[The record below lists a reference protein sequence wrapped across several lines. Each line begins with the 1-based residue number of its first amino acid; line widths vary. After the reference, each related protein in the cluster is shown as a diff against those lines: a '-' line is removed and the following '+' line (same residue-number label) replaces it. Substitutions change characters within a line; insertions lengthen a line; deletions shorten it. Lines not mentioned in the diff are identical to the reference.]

1 MEKRKITVVCTTGN
15 RTVEILSDAT
25 TLRELKSDLTREGIS
40 YRNMSFLEGLSKTEL
55 KSDDSILPHD
65 ITWKGQVTNN
75 LVIMLTTTNKNIRSG
90 ASMSRMEAYTC
101 IKTMGLQDECQKRFG
116 KNFTQC
122 KTSDLVSLIE
132 EKRDKKESP
141 AKESPVKKGKEVVS
155 SVDGKDGKD
164 VKQALVKLVEALY
177 DAGNLSFKARGM
189 ILEDLGVKAEA
200 KKEKAVEFT
209 KGEIDEMFEGL
220 IG

>member
-75 LVIMLTTTNKNIRSG
+75 LVIMLTTTNKNIKSG

-101 IKTMGLQDECQKRFG
+101 IRTMGLQDECQKRFG

-141 AKESPVKKGKEVVS
+141 AKESPVKKGK
-155 SVDGKDGKD
+155 G

>member
-90 ASMSRMEAYTC
+90 ASMSRMEAYAC

-141 AKESPVKKGKEVVS
+141 AEVVS
-155 SVDGKDGKD
+155 YTDEKG

-189 ILEDLGVKAEA
+189 ILEDLGVKAKA

-220 IG
+220 ID

>member
-75 LVIMLTTTNKNIRSG
+75 LVIMLTTTNKNIKSG

-132 EKRDKKESP
+132 EKRDKKVSYTDE
-141 AKESPVKKGKEVVS
+141 KG
-155 SVDGKDGKD
+155 

-189 ILEDLGVKAEA
+189 ILEDLGVKAKA

>member
-40 YRNMSFLEGLSKTEL
+40 YRDMSFLEGLSKTEL

-75 LVIMLTTTNKNIRSG
+75 LVIMLTTTNKNIKSG

-132 EKRDKKESP
+132 EKRDKK
-141 AKESPVKKGKEVVS
+141 G
-155 SVDGKDGKD
+155 

>member
-25 TLRELKSDLTREGIS
+25 TLRELKDDLTREGIS

-55 KSDDSILPHD
+55 KSNDSILPHD

-75 LVIMLTTTNKNIRSG
+75 LVIMLTTADKNIKSG

-132 EKRDKKESP
+132 EKRDE
-141 AKESPVKKGKEVVS
+141 KG
-155 SVDGKDGKD
+155 
-164 VKQALVKLVEALY
+164 VKQALVKLVGALY

>member
-40 YRNMSFLEGLSKTEL
+40 YKNMSFLEGLSKTEL

-75 LVIMLTTTNKNIRSG
+75 LVIMLTTTNKNIKSG
-90 ASMSRMEAYTC
+90 ASMSRMEAYAC

-116 KNFTQC
+116 KSFTQC

-141 AKESPVKKGKEVVS
+141 VKKGKEVVS
-155 SVDGKDGKD
+155 YTDEKG

-189 ILEDLGVKAEA
+189 ILEDLGVKAKA
-200 KKEKAVEFT
+200 KKEKAVGFT

>member
-55 KSDDSILPHD
+55 KSNDSILPHD

-75 LVIMLTTTNKNIRSG
+75 LVIMLTTANKNIKSG

-141 AKESPVKKGKEVVS
+141 AKESPVKKGIS
-155 SVDGKDGKD
+155 STDEKG

-200 KKEKAVEFT
+200 KKEKDVEFT
-209 KGEIDEMFEGL
+209 KGEIDKMFEGL

>member
-75 LVIMLTTTNKNIRSG
+75 LVIMLTTANKNIRSG

-116 KNFTQC
+116 KSFTQC

-141 AKESPVKKGKEVVS
+141 VKKGKEVVS
-155 SVDGKDGKD
+155 YTDEKG
-164 VKQALVKLVEALY
+164 VKQALVKLVEVLY

-189 ILEDLGVKAEA
+189 ILEDLGVKAKA
-200 KKEKAVEFT
+200 KKKKAVEFT

-220 IG
+220 ID

>member
-25 TLRELKSDLTREGIS
+25 TLGELKRDLTREGIS
-40 YRNMSFLEGLSKTEL
+40 HRNMSFLEGLSKTEL
-55 KSDDSILPHD
+55 KSNDSILPHD

-75 LVIMLTTTNKNIRSG
+75 LVIMLTTANKNIKSG
-90 ASMSRMEAYTC
+90 ASMSRMEAYAC

-122 KTSDLVSLIE
+122 RTSDLVSLIE

-141 AKESPVKKGKEVVS
+141 VKKGKEVVS
-155 SVDGKDGKD
+155 PTDGKG

-189 ILEDLGVKAEA
+189 ILEDLGVEAEA
-200 KKEKAVEFT
+200 KKEKAVGFT

>member
-75 LVIMLTTTNKNIRSG
+75 LVIMLTTANKNIKSG

-132 EKRDKKESP
+132 EKRDKK
-141 AKESPVKKGKEVVS
+141 
-155 SVDGKDGKD
+155 D
-164 VKQALVKLVEALY
+164 VKQDLVKLVEVLY
-177 DAGNLSFKARGM
+177 NAGNLSFKARGM

-200 KKEKAVEFT
+200 KKKKAVEFT

>member
-75 LVIMLTTTNKNIRSG
+75 LVIVLTTANKNIKSG

-101 IKTMGLQDECQKRFG
+101 IKTMGFQDECQKRFG

-132 EKRDKKESP
+132 EKRDKKDKKESP
-141 AKESPVKKGKEVVS
+141 AKESPVKKGKGVVS
-155 SVDGKDGKD
+155 HTDEKG

-189 ILEDLGVKAEA
+189 ILEDLGVKAKA
-200 KKEKAVEFT
+200 KKEKDVEFT
-209 KGEIDEMFEGL
+209 KDEIDEMFEGL

>member
-1 MEKRKITVVCTTGN
+1 
-15 RTVEILSDAT
+15 
-25 TLRELKSDLTREGIS
+25 
-40 YRNMSFLEGLSKTEL
+40 
-55 KSDDSILPHD
+55 
-65 ITWKGQVTNN
+65 
-75 LVIMLTTTNKNIRSG
+75 
-90 ASMSRMEAYTC
+90 
-101 IKTMGLQDECQKRFG
+101 MGLQDECQKRFG

-132 EKRDKKESP
+132 EKRDKKKSP

-155 SVDGKDGKD
+155 STDEKG
-164 VKQALVKLVEALY
+164 VKQALVKLMEALY

-189 ILEDLGVKAEA
+189 ILEDLGVKAKA

>member
-1 MEKRKITVVCTTGN
+1 M
-15 RTVEILSDAT
+15 
-25 TLRELKSDLTREGIS
+25 
-40 YRNMSFLEGLSKTEL
+40 
-55 KSDDSILPHD
+55 
-65 ITWKGQVTNN
+65 
-75 LVIMLTTTNKNIRSG
+75 
-90 ASMSRMEAYTC
+90 
-101 IKTMGLQDECQKRFG
+101 
-116 KNFTQC
+116 
-122 KTSDLVSLIE
+122 IE

-155 SVDGKDGKD
+155 YTDEKG

-189 ILEDLGVKAEA
+189 ILEDLGVKAKA

>member
-1 MEKRKITVVCTTGN
+1 M
-15 RTVEILSDAT
+15 
-25 TLRELKSDLTREGIS
+25 
-40 YRNMSFLEGLSKTEL
+40 SKTEL

-75 LVIMLTTTNKNIRSG
+75 LVIMLTTTNKNIKSG

-155 SVDGKDGKD
+155 STDEKG

>member
-55 KSDDSILPHD
+55 KSDGSILPHD

-141 AKESPVKKGKEVVS
+141 AKKSPVKRVRR
-155 SVDGKDGKD
+155 
-164 VKQALVKLVEALY
+164 
-177 DAGNLSFKARGM
+177 LSAIQMRK
-189 ILEDLGVKAEA
+189 V
-200 KKEKAVEFT
+200 
-209 KGEIDEMFEGL
+209 
-220 IG
+220 